1 VGGVRRPADVE
12 LARQAAGVDPCLR
25 RIPHHRIRSIN
36 PGCKEAWAENV
47 SRCPRANAEADATLL
62 EDIAAPDAEGRKL
75 LTDAGERMRLT
86 ACCASRAPRPTSKA
100 PRRAGVV
107 KVVDLT
113 GAHRPVPAKRQAPPR
128 IAVSARREA
137 L

>member
-1 VGGVRRPADVE
+1 
-12 LARQAAGVDPCLR
+12 
-25 RIPHHRIRSIN
+25 
-36 PGCKEAWAENV
+36 
-47 SRCPRANAEADATLL
+47 L
-62 EDIAAPDAEGRKL
+62 EEIAAPDADGRKL

-100 PRRAGVV
+100 PRRARVV

-113 GAHRPVPAKRQAPPR
+113 GAHRPVPAKRQAPRR